1 MILRFAATEIR
12 FSAGCS
18 TPGPFYPHP
27 EKPGHTPSV
36 WTRTSLGGFSTI
48 SKPDSGDSP
57 PLDDAFPPSAV
68 HAMRI
73 SRIPLPTSL
82 YFVAVRDWHKWCRDR
97 FEILQAVFQLTG
109 KAFDKVL
116 EVVYDAP
123 SLVWYDEDRDE
134 PGAACLR
141 IDLWLPHGDL
151 GALNQWLSLAAADKI
166 RLPTIDFDD
175 FLFMPTRAGTEKTGI
190 PTWDDF
196 LGGKMPAL
204 PAGYTINFRR
214 EQRREPASPRTS
226 GVGR

>member
-1 MILRFAATEIR
+1 MILRFVASEIR

-27 EKPGHTPSV
+27 ESPGPTPSL

-48 SKPDSGDSP
+48 SKPDSADSP
-57 PLDDAFPPSAV
+57 PLDHDFPPSAV
-68 HAMRI
+68 HAWRI

-82 YFVAVRDWHKWCRDR
+82 YFVAVRDWRKLCTDEFDVVRAAFD
-97 FEILQAVFQLTG
+97 LAG

-123 SLVWYDEDRDE
+123 SLVWYDEGQL
-134 PGAACLR
+134 GAACLR
-141 IDLWLPHGDL
+141 IDLRLPHGDL
-151 GALNQWLSLAAADKI
+151 GALNQWLSLAAADNI
-166 RLPTIDFDD
+166 WLPTIDFHD